1 MHNATSNFGR
11 FKHSHYGVQG
21 SNCFPRGTSAEEAMT
36 KSSLATLAQCAE
48 ISGLNSNEM
57 LVGVV
62 PARKHERLLESYRF
76 NTGVG
81 AGRLSAR
88 ICFDIRTALQ
98 MGEPEQAADLLVV
111 LRLFLAQNEKAV
123 RRLRPFTWG
132 CVALKALNG

>member
-1 MHNATSNFGR
+1 
-11 FKHSHYGVQG
+11 
-21 SNCFPRGTSAEEAMT
+21 MT

-48 ISGLNSNEM
+48 VSGLSSNEM

-62 PARKHERLLESYRF
+62 PARKHERLLESYHF

-98 MGEPEQAADLLVV
+98 MGAPEQAADLLVV
-111 LRLFLAQNEKAV
+111 LRLFLAQNEEAV

>member
-11 FKHSHYGVQG
+11 FMHSHNGVQG
-21 SNCFPRGTSAEEAMT
+21 SSCFPRGTSAEETMT

-48 ISGLNSNEM
+48 ASGLSSNEM

-62 PARKHERLLESYRF
+62 PARKHERLLALYRF

-98 MGEPEQAADLLVV
+98 TGAPEQAADLLVV
-111 LRLFLAQNEKAV
+111 LRLFLAQNEHAL

-132 CVALKALNG
+132 RVALTALNG